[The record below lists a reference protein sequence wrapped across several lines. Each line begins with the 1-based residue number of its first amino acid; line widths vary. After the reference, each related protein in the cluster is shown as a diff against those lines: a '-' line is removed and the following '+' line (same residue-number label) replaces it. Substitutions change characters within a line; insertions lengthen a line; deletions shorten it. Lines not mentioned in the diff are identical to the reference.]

1 MYVSAQLIYRITH
14 AAYLELGDSGNWF
27 TSFYRV
33 LQSKFRHHEVSECSG
48 FVLNGGFCSCRM
60 FQFEDPRQLEQTVRR
75 NVQED
80 WYRRVGCYQ
89 SRRCTCPITV
99 HFTGVFNWLHNVG
112 SHDAV
117 TQAKT
122 LLEKAVLSK
131 LSTDGAHSVD
141 ECEFANAM
149 YHAQMTGQMFAG
161 KLPNFGQY
169 PEKQTPVVVKG

>member
-1 MYVSAQLIYRITH
+1 MKFLSVLVLSLM
-14 AAYLELGDSGNWF
+14 AAF
-27 TSFYRV
+27 AAA
-33 LQSKFRHHEVSECSG
+33 ECSNSKIPDN
-48 FVLNGGFCSCRM
+48 LNKQYAEM
-60 FQFEDPRQLEQTVRR
+60 FKKIDTDGSGVINPADAHVPSL
-75 NVQED
+75 
-80 WYRRVGCYQ
+80 
-89 SRRCTCPITV
+89 S
-99 HFTGVFNWLHNVG
+99 TGVFGWLHNLG
-112 SHDAV
+112 SHDAA